1 MATEPIASSSYSEKP
16 DARFEYPAFLF
27 RGGVL
32 GLILIRGVQQTLQH
46 YFIPD
51 LAYLVAAGAYA
62 FLQAVWWGMVAFG
75 YRTRHT
81 RLWIKGGHALGF
93 LTDLGVILYFAT
105 RGPDPYGLW
114 AVMLL
119 PWAMVLAQNSR
130 IVNSVVLF
138 DSLVGFAGVVLLFAG
153 PLVGRPYA
161 FPHTPTNLLLL
172 WGVFLLTWCLLRLR
186 LEAELAGA
194 LGKQRMRNE
203 REALRAVLDRVP
215 LGCLVVAAGG
225 EVRMANAEARRLL
238 EDDGFTDEGPPP
250 AWILDSLADEGW
262 HARRQDPHAP
272 ARRLLYRRLPVVWQG
287 DETADLILLED
298 GDERS
303 SRGAHEARQERLAAV
318 GQLAAGLAH
327 ELGNPIAIIQS
338 CAGYLHDDHREGA
351 LGEDLEVIQ
360 REASRCREMI
370 DRMMA
375 LASARQSKPQEG
387 DLRESVH
394 RAVGLVRYKAEGAA
408 LDLSLPSSPVNYVYD
423 DNQVVAI
430 LVNLLLNAIA
440 STKDL
445 EKREVRLDL
454 RAEAEGIT
462 LAVSDTGCGIPQDE
476 LDRVFDP
483 FFTRRA
489 GGTGLGLAMVHQVV
503 TALGGRIDVTSTVGE
518 GTRFA
523 LSLPERPTER
533 PSGTNVG
540 PAIPRQ

>member
-1 MATEPIASSSYSEKP
+1 MATEPIVSSSNSERL
-16 DARFEYPAFLF
+16 DARSEYPAFLF

-32 GLILIRGVQQTLQH
+32 GLILVQGVQQTLQL
-46 YFIPD
+46 YSIPD
-51 LAYLVAAGAYA
+51 QAYLLAAGAYA
-62 FLQAVWWGMVAFG
+62 SLQAIGWGLVAFG
-75 YRTRHT
+75 YRARYT
-81 RLWIKGGHALGF
+81 RLWITGGHALGL
-93 LTDLGVILYFAT
+93 LTDLGVILYFST

-119 PWAMVLAQNSR
+119 PWAMVLAQNSH
-130 IVNSVVLF
+130 IVDSVVLF
-138 DSLVGFAGVVLLFAG
+138 DSLVGLAGVVLLFAG
-153 PLVGRPYA
+153 PLIGRPYV

-186 LEAELAGA
+186 LQAELAGE
-194 LGKQRMRNE
+194 LGKRRSRGE
-203 REALRAVLDRVP
+203 RRALHAVLDRVP
-215 LGCLVVAAGG
+215 LGCLVISAKG

-238 EDDGFTDEGPPP
+238 EEDGFTDQGSAPV
-250 AWILDSLADEGW
+250 WILESLADGGW

-272 ARRLLYRRLPVVWQG
+272 VRRLLYRRLPVVWEG
-287 DETADLILLED
+287 DEAAYLVLLED

-360 REASRCREMI
+360 REAGRCREMI

-408 LDLSLPSSPVNYVYD
+408 LDISLPSSPVNYVYD
-423 DNQVVAI
+423 DNQMVAI

-440 STKDL
+440 STKDM
-445 EKREVRLDL
+445 EIKEVRLDL
-454 RAEAEGIT
+454 RAEAGGVT
-462 LAVSDTGCGIPQDE
+462 LAVSDTGCGIPQNQ

-483 FFTRRA
+483 FFTRRD

-518 GTRFA
+518 GTRFT
-523 LSLPERPTER
+523 LSLPERPTESSAGSAV
-533 PSGTNVG
+533 P
-540 PAIPRQ
+540 PQ